1 MAASV
6 QGSKR
11 WHEHMTSRITD
22 DVKVVGSTVNCE
34 AAYWENKL
42 DGKAR
47 KNPHVQSYAMATDQA
62 QPLLPHYPSA
72 LWSLGYFLTGLLDI
86 FTY

>member
-1 MAASV
+1 
-6 QGSKR
+6 
-11 WHEHMTSRITD
+11 MTSRIAD
-22 DVKVVGSTVNCE
+22 DVKVVGATINCE

-62 QPLLPHYPSA
+62 LSLSPQHAPA
-72 LWSLGYFLTGLLDI
+72 L
-86 FTY
+86 